1 MSVAGELHTSLKA
14 MGFVQLLLAIVF
26 LGCYSVACSTLFES
40 RGRARAG
47 VVALLA
53 AVAFTALTQPWV
65 HGALMVAGAVA
76 GLGLFSA
83 ISWALS
89 SALHVRQVKLPVL
102 ADDTAAVLTET
113 AAEPAVEPVASPAP
127 ARVPQHTRIP
137 AA

>member
-1 MSVAGELHTSLKA
+1 MSVAAELHTSLKS
-14 MGFVQLLLAIVF
+14 MGFFQLLLAIVF
-26 LGCYSVACSTLFES
+26 LACYSVACSTLFES

-47 VVALLA
+47 GVALLA

-83 ISWALS
+83 IGWILS
-89 SALHVRQVKLPVL
+89 SALHVPQVKVPATDEALPLL
-102 ADDTAAVLTET
+102 AET
-113 AAEPAVEPVASPAP
+113 IAEPAAEPAASPSP
-127 ARVPQHTRIP
+127 ARAPQHTRIP

>member
-1 MSVAGELHTSLKA
+1 MSVAAELHTSLKS

-26 LGCYSVACSTLFES
+26 LGCYSVACSTLFEG
-40 RGRARAG
+40 RGRARAAG
-47 VVALLA
+47 VALLA

-83 ISWALS
+83 IGWVLS
-89 SALHVRQVKLPVL
+89 SALHVPQVKVPAADEALPL
-102 ADDTAAVLTET
+102 TAEAPAE
-113 AAEPAVEPVASPAP
+113 AAASPSPARAP
-127 ARVPQHTRIP
+127 QHARVP

>member
-1 MSVAGELHTSLKA
+1 MSVAAELHTSLKS

-26 LGCYSVACSTLFES
+26 LACYSVACSTLFEG
-40 RGRARAG
+40 RGRARAAG
-47 VVALLA
+47 VALLA

-83 ISWALS
+83 IGWALS
-89 SALHVRQVKLPVL
+89 SALHVPQVKLPA
-102 ADDTAAVLTET
+102 ADDALPLFADAST
-113 AAEPAVEPVASPAP
+113 EPAASPSPARAP
-127 ARVPQHTRIP
+127 QHARVP